1 MSKSNLTHW
10 GGLATLLGGV
20 LFIVSA
26 IVHVF
31 LEVRLDET
39 QFENSP
45 QGHAVYHALNLPP
58 YALLAA
64 GIVGLHLRQGRRFGR
79 LGKVGGFYLGFIAFA
94 LTAIL
99 ALGIVLVEGALGT
112 AVPALDFIHF
122 LVLPAALG
130 SLLFGIAALRADLL
144 PRGGASLLSIAA
156 LVLLGAILVDIQNPW
171 LHSALL
177 TLFGAGWSW
186 LGYDLRSRRRDM
198 LVHPQLTAR

>member
-1 MSKSNLTHW
+1 MSKPNLTHW

-31 LEVRLDET
+31 LEVRFGET
-39 QFENSP
+39 QFGNSP
-45 QGHAVYHALNLPP
+45 QGHAVYHALDLPP

-64 GIVGLHLRQGRRFGR
+64 GIVGLHLWQGGRLGR
-79 LGKVGGFYLGFIAFA
+79 LGKAGFYLGFIAFA

-171 LHSALL
+171 LNSALL

-186 LGYDLRSRRRDM
+186 LGYDLWSRRRDM
-198 LVHPQLTAR
+198 LVHPQLTVR

>member
-10 GGLATLLGGV
+10 GGLATLLSGV

-39 QFENSP
+39 QFGNSA
-45 QGHAVYHALNLPP
+45 QGHAVYHALDLPP
-58 YALLAA
+58 YVLLAA

-79 LGKVGGFYLGFIAFA
+79 LGKVGFYLGFIAFA

-99 ALGIVLVEGALGT
+99 ALGIVLVEGSLGT
-112 AVPALDFIHF
+112 AVRALDFIHF

-156 LVLLGAILVDIQNPW
+156 LVLSGAILVDIQNSW
-171 LHSALL
+171 LNSALL
-177 TLFGAGWSW
+177 TLFGAGWS
-186 LGYDLRSRRRDM
+186 
-198 LVHPQLTAR
+198 